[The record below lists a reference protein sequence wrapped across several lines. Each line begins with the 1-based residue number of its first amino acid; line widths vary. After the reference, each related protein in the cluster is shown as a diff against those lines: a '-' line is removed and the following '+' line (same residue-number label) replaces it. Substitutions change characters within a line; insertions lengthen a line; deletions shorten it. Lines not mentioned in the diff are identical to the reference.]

1 MFKMFQSYFDT
12 KEHFETAGFDLQT
25 RLLFLSGAE
34 TEEARELLELLK
46 IFESVSKEL
55 QLEDHSRNNLYTC
68 RLLFD
73 SLISDYP
80 HLGFKTHL
88 SKDADIVHDKH
99 FENAIAKL
107 QAPSHIDANL
117 TPSEKEAVKVFKIT
131 AADEEEEAKS
141 DIPQMGY
148 AERKLREDAERLLK
162 KQKRSEYRSVAHV
175 TNNSNRAERLFSGA
189 KLNMTDT
196 RKCMDP
202 SSLEM
207 VTMLDENSDLWSAAD
222 VQEVGLAKDSDMAED
237 EAEIPEFGDDS
248 DDEGKADDMDMD
260 VDLRA
265 TNA

>member
-1 MFKMFQSYFDT
+1 
-12 KEHFETAGFDLQT
+12 
-25 RLLFLSGAE
+25 
-34 TEEARELLELLK
+34 
-46 IFESVSKEL
+46 
-55 QLEDHSRNNLYTC
+55 
-68 RLLFD
+68 
-73 SLISDYP
+73 
-80 HLGFKTHL
+80 
-88 SKDADIVHDKH
+88 
-99 FENAIAKL
+99 
-107 QAPSHIDANL
+107 
-117 TPSEKEAVKVFKIT
+117 
-131 AADEEEEAKS
+131 
-141 DIPQMGY
+141 MGY

-162 KQKRSEYRSVAHV
+162 KQKRSEYRSVAHHV

-265 TNA
+265 ANA